1 MIPHE
6 TIQLINDTADIVEVV
21 SDFIT
26 LRKRGVN
33 YIGLC
38 PFHNEKT
45 PSFTVSPSK
54 GICKCFGCGKGGN
67 AVNFIMEH
75 EHLTYVEALRYLAKK
90 YNINIVEKEETET
103 EKQEKNER
111 ESMMIVSAFAQK
123 YFTKIL
129 HQDSEGMSIGF
140 SYLRERNFR
149 PEVIK
154 HFEVGYCKDSW
165 SDFSDTAAAEGYE
178 GKFLLETGLSV
189 EGKKGLVDRF
199 RGRVIFPI
207 HSVSGRV
214 IGFGGRILSQDKK
227 TAKYLNSPES
237 KIYNKSKVLYG
248 LFYAKN
254 SIVQK
259 NKCYLVEGYT
269 DVMSLYQSGITN
281 VVSSSGT
288 ALTIGQILLI
298 KRFTSNITVLFDGD
312 TAGIK
317 AALRGVDMLLQ
328 QGMNVRV
335 LLLPDGE
342 DPDSFAKKH
351 SSSELEQ
358 YIGENEED
366 FIHFKTGL
374 LIEDA
379 VNDPVKRATLV
390 RDVLQSISVIPD
402 AITRSVYI
410 KSCSNLLDIQESVVY
425 SQVAKMITQQQKGTP
440 SELPIK
446 SPKPVEV
453 DAKDLEERAIVRL
466 LLNYGTHI
474 IQQKEEQSLTVGAY
488 ILDELLKD
496 KITFS
501 NEVYQKIITDFQ
513 KECATP
519 NFRPNVYFRDHQD
532 PEIARLA
539 IDLLTEPYSLSQI
552 WTRNNAKIELEEHR
566 LKEIVPK
573 TILQYKYKIIRE
585 NLKNLNLKIKK
596 CTDDELLVTYLQ
608 EKQYLNELKRLI
620 AEHIG
625 ERTITL

>member
-1 MIPHE
+1 MIPYE

-21 SDFIT
+21 SDFVT

-75 EHLTYVEALRYLAKK
+75 EHLTYAEALRYLAKK
-90 YNINIVEKEETET
+90 YNIDIVEREETET

-123 YFTKIL
+123 YFTETL
-129 HQDSEGMSIGF
+129 HQDSEGMSVGL
-140 SYLRERNFR
+140 SYLRERDFR

-154 HFEVGYCKDSW
+154 HFQVGYCKDSW
-165 SDFSDTAAAEGYE
+165 SDFSDTASSAGYE
-178 GKFLLETGLSV
+178 DKFLLETGLSI
-189 EGKKGLVDRF
+189 EGKKGLIDRF

-237 KIYNKSKVLYG
+237 KIYAKSKVLYG
-248 LFYAKN
+248 LFYAKK
-254 SIVQK
+254 SIVEK

-288 ALTIGQILLI
+288 ALTTGQILLI
-298 KRFTSNITVLFDGD
+298 KRFTPNITVLFDGD

-317 AALRGVDMLLQ
+317 AALRGIDMLLQ

-335 LLLPDGE
+335 LLLPEGE

-358 YIGENEED
+358 YIEENEED
-366 FIHFKTGL
+366 FIHFKTNL

-379 VNDPVKRATLV
+379 VNDPVKRANLV
-390 RDVLQSISVIPD
+390 RDILQSISVIPD

-425 SQVAKMITQQQKGTP
+425 SQVAKIIVQQQKGIP
-440 SELPIK
+440 QKSQSK
-446 SPKPVEV
+446 SPKTVVANTNE
-453 DAKDLEERAIVRL
+453 LEERAIIRL
-466 LLNYGTHI
+466 LLNYGGNV
-474 IQQKEEQSLTVGAY
+474 IQQSQDEKLTVGEY

-496 KITFS
+496 EIIFS

-513 KECATP
+513 QEHETP
-519 NFRPNVYFRDHQD
+519 DFRPDVYFRDHQD
-532 PEIARLA
+532 IEIARLS

-552 WTRNNAKIELEEHR
+552 WTRNNAKIELEEHKLR
-566 LKEIVPK
+566 EIVPK
-573 TILQYKYKIIRE
+573 TILQYKYKIIRD
-585 NLKNLNLKIKK
+585 NLKNLNTKIKE
-596 CTDDELLVTYLQ
+596 CTDEEMLITYLQ
-608 EKQYLNELKRLI
+608 EKQHLNELKGQI

-625 ERTITL
+625 ERTITS